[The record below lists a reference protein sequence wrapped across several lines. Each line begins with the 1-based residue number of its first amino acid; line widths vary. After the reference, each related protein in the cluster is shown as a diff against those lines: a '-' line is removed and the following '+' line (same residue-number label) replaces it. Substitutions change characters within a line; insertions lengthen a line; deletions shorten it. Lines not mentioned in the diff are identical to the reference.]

1 MGVRVFH
8 VPAWRAAH
16 HLPVA
21 PLLKSALVILL
32 SLVAGCAEGI
42 AEPSSGGVP
51 VARVI
56 IAPDSVALPRGQTMR
71 LEALVVDASGNALD
85 GREIRWSSSDVARV
99 SVAQTGIIAA
109 SDVGSSLVSASS
121 EGKADTVKVI
131 VTQ

>member
-1 MGVRVFH
+1 
-8 VPAWRAAH
+8 
-16 HLPVA
+16 
-21 PLLKSALVILL
+21 
-32 SLVAGCAEGI
+32 
-42 AEPSSGGVP
+42 VP

-71 LEALVVDASGNALD
+71 LEALVVDASGNALE

-121 EGKADTVKVI
+121 GGKADTVKVI